1 MCQSGPEYPQQ
12 PDRHILGVPPLP
24 GKTRSSGKYI
34 ATLDP
39 SLADWDALWDHVER
53 YTINGMLPI
62 QFVAGERYMSLLQKT
77 QESQPV
83 IAGEDFVEP
92 PLAHAVA
99 LPVHVDLP
107 LACQR

>member
-1 MCQSGPEYPQQ
+1 
-12 PDRHILGVPPLP
+12 
-24 GKTRSSGKYI
+24 
-34 ATLDP
+34 
-39 SLADWDALWDHVER
+39 
-53 YTINGMLPI
+53 MLPI